1 MCKAG
6 NCSSPHIC
14 YDLSEIALAFDFD
27 CVKQLEAIIGLTEDT
42 GILPKI
48 LDVTSAAIA
57 NQPESPLKGS
67 LTHLIVIANETLLP
81 LLSLLYMAS
90 AYFESDPA
98 IDCSRKTDFDGLCQQ
113 ACKLLSR
120 LHALGRNPLQQR
132 CCEARTQPPAQTLEE
147 ARNALSAFWKY
158 QISTGI
164 SGSSETPDTI
174 SRLHQSFCLSRYNV
188 LDEGYPR
195 MIASQVCRTLTVLS
209 VIQSNE
215 QQCSAHLGALELKSI
230 KSCLENIV
238 YEWKRFW
245 SQLAAAPNPDA
256 SAAANDAA
264 ARFTNNWAFLKK
276 QSGEISM
283 GSFAEAA
290 CFCDCLLMQCDMEYP
305 SQLFESS
312 RSLPGDLQL
321 HPMTLQVLWPSI
333 FKPKHNQKLLL
344 SDCIRDNK
352 HEDALRLLQKTK
364 HRALGWADELVSA
377 IPRLWAKIFKHQV
390 KGAYAWTDNMAV
402 LRLKCMLKTIQVMFE
417 NPVCRSKLIG
427 FGRSVR
433 SGRCEHE
440 VEIIKHSDG
449 SNCRSCNAQQA
460 LHHLLTKCSD
470 LIKTHFEQNSLPK
483 HSLGADMQQP
493 LHVQYWFQILALLCA
508 HSEFFFRPEH
518 LDGNS
523 SGIDGENGKKI
534 LFAAGKLFEIV
545 ELCAAPQL
553 TIGGGCGD
561 ELDIKRNILKH
572 LGADCWPL
580 SPVSQDD
587 KHLVTS
593 AVLAELGRL
602 AAHPLKHGS
611 PHLNQAED
619 LHYILGELIKM
630 SRSGSAEADARANIL
645 RKVRAWNC
653 PPDARGCG
661 LYSACLCLM
670 MLGRE
675 SRASMFGGDCE
686 KNTRP
691 FVLNRLKALLDS
703 IAMQCTA
710 DRSRLVEM
718 FLSELLLYTSLSSCR
733 DELMRVSQTSQMN
746 SNMDAGTSQTSGA
759 FFNQRLM
766 TLPAA
771 CSRDLALLHQMCVA
785 NRAPCL
791 DPQNSDKL
799 PKSLESARQ
808 VILNILADKADGQC
822 IEELQVSYRET
833 IESKTV
839 ERLFVENGGYVHTFT
854 RSHVHTFTLSHV
866 HTFTRLQ
873 GGSTKMFLSMCG
885 TGSGMQSKNR
895 RSIRS

>member
-1 MCKAG
+1 
-6 NCSSPHIC
+6 
-14 YDLSEIALAFDFD
+14 
-27 CVKQLEAIIGLTEDT
+27 
-42 GILPKI
+42 
-48 LDVTSAAIA
+48 
-57 NQPESPLKGS
+57 
-67 LTHLIVIANETLLP
+67 
-81 LLSLLYMAS
+81 MAS
-90 AYFESDPA
+90 AYFESDLVM
-98 IDCSRKTDFDGLCQQ
+98 DSSRKSDFNGLCQQ
-113 ACKLLSR
+113 ACMLLSR
-120 LHALGRNPLQQR
+120 LHTLGRKPLQQR
-132 CCEARTQPPAQTLEE
+132 GCEGGAQPPAQTLEE
-147 ARNALSAFWKY
+147 ARNALSAFWK
-158 QISTGI
+158 QQI
-164 SGSSETPDTI
+164 SGSADPPDMI
-174 SRLHQSFCLSRYNV
+174 SLLYQSFCVGRCNV
-188 LDEGYPR
+188 LDESYPR

-209 VIQSNE
+209 VLQSNE
-215 QQCSAHLGALELKSI
+215 QQCGTHLAALDLKSI

-238 YEWKRFW
+238 FEWKRFW
-245 SQLAAAPNPDA
+245 SQLAAAPYPDA

-264 ARFTNNWAFLKK
+264 ARFTNNWAFTIKK

-290 CFCDCLLMQCDMEYP
+290 CFCDCLLMHCDMECP
-305 SQLFESS
+305 SQFFRPS
-312 RSLPGDLQL
+312 RAPTGNLQL
-321 HPMTLQVLWPSI
+321 HPMSLQLLWPSI

-390 KGAYAWTDNMAV
+390 KAAFPWTDDMAV

-427 FGRSVR
+427 LGR
-433 SGRCEHE
+433 SGRSGCCEHD

-470 LIKTHFEQNSLPK
+470 LIKTHFEKNSLPK
-483 HSLGADMQQP
+483 HSLGIDLQQP

-561 ELDIKRNILKH
+561 ESDIKRNILKH
-572 LGADCWPL
+572 LGGDCWPL
-580 SPVSQDD
+580 SSVSQDD
-587 KHLVTS
+587 KHFVAS
-593 AVLAELGRL
+593 VVLAELGRL
-602 AAHPLKHGS
+602 APHPLKQGS
-611 PHLNQAED
+611 TYLNQAED

-653 PPDARGCG
+653 PPDARGCS

-675 SRASMFGGDCE
+675 SCTSMFGGNIE
-686 KNTRP
+686 INTRP

-718 FLSELLLYTSLSSCR
+718 FLSELLLYISLSSCR
-733 DELMRVSQTSQMN
+733 DELMRVSQTSQKK
-746 SNMDAGTSQTSGA
+746 SDMDAGTCQTLGA
-759 FFNQRLM
+759 TFNQRLM
-766 TLPAA
+766 TLPAV
-771 CSRDLALLHQMCVA
+771 CSRDLALLHQMCAA

-791 DPQNSDKL
+791 DLQNSDKL
-799 PKSLESARQ
+799 PKSLETARHI
-808 VILNILADKADGQC
+808 ILNILADKADGQC

-854 RSHVHTFTLSHV
+854 YLHV

-873 GGSTKMFLSMCG
+873 GGSTKMFSSMCG
-885 TGSGMQSKNR
+885 TGSGMQSKSR